1 MAMHEAHGGR
11 SAGGWRVVE
20 RRGRRLLLRRW
31 IRVGCRG
38 HYLLQEL
45 EVAREELPRYGLRG

>member
-1 MAMHEAHGGR
+1 MYEAHDGR